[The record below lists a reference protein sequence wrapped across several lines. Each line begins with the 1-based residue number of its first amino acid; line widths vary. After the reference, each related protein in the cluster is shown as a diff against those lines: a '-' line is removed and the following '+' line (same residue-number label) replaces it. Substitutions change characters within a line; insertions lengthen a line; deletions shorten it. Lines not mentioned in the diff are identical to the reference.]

1 VILDYDRTKQYIAA
15 RNRVDSRDP
24 DFEDRYQDTWEHF
37 LRHWNGEGNPLG
49 AFSLMYT
56 QWYTKKQERMRTKM
70 WVSVFD
76 LAPRDAG
83 RGTTHEPVYDPWEYI
98 TDYHTVMCPDKYALQ
113 EAVQNAKL
121 TTAQVDLLLLTL
133 LGHSS
138 SDVSELMNISRQSV
152 ESRYKKILN
161 KITGVL
167 NSSK

>member
-1 VILDYDRTKQYIAA
+1 LILDYDRTKQYIAA

-49 AFSLMYT
+49 AFSLMYA

-70 WVSVFD
+70 WVSVYDMIHIVKQERFEE
-76 LAPRDAG
+76 A
-83 RGTTHEPVYDPWEYI
+83 VDPWAFFE
-98 TDYHTVMCPDKYALQ
+98 DHHTGMCPDKYALQ
-113 EAVQNAKL
+113 EAVQKAKL

-138 SDVSELMNISRQSV
+138 SDVSDLMNISRQSV

-161 KITGVL
+161 KILGVI
-167 NSSK
+167 SST

>member
-1 VILDYDRTKQYIAA
+1 MILDYERTKSYIAA

-56 QWYTKKQERMRTKM
+56 QWYTKKQERIRAKM
-70 WVSVFD
+70 WVSVYEMFFSGGQQGMFD
-76 LAPRDAG
+76 D
-83 RGTTHEPVYDPWEYI
+83 HVDPWDYLE
-98 TDYHTVMCPDKYALQ
+98 DYHTVMCPDKYALQ
-113 EAVQNAKL
+113 EAVQKVKL
-121 TTAQVDLLLLTL
+121 TIGQVDLLLLTL

-138 SDVSELMNISRQSV
+138 SDISELMNISRQSV

-161 KITGVL
+161 KITVVL
-167 NSSK
+167 SS